1 MAMLDL
7 LEQIK
12 EVEIGSVRLD
22 GTVAWRVI
30 EKVEPDPDPGH
41 LQTAR
46 VCYGY
51 RMPFPGVRC
60 YSYEELIL

>member
-12 EVEIGSVRLD
+12 EVEIGSVPLD

-30 EKVEPDPDPGH
+30 EKAEPDPDPGH

-46 VCYGY
+46 VSYAY